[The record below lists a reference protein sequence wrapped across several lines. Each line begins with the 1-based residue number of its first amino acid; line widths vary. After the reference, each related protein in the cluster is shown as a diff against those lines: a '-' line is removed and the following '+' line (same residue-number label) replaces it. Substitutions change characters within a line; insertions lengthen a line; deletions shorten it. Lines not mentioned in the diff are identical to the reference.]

1 MYLLTRSPRI
11 TYNLHPNR
19 ESLPLPFQ
27 MHLSEQ
33 PRTFSRVFVTFLE
46 STLNLKHLKKKQLHS
61 LSISEIIDSKRC
73 SYLNA

>member
-46 STLNLKHLKKKQLHS
+46 STLNLKHLKKKTAS
-61 LSISEIIDSKRC
+61 
-73 SYLNA
+73 